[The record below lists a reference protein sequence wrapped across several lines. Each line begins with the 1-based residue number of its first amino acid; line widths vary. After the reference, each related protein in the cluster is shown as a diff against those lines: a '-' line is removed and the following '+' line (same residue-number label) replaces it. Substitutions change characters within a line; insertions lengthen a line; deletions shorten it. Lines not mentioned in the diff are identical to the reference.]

1 MGQAACQCAGKREST
16 CSIGSWL
23 PISKVA
29 RLLPPIS
36 FACTMQMESGGR
48 RPSFLLNKENR
59 VRTRLLIAAILVF
72 CGNCILA
79 EETVIKAGRLVDPDS
94 GTVLTDQI
102 ILVHDNKIERV
113 GKGLAIPPRAKVI
126 DLSSMTVLPGL
137 IDCHTHVAD
146 GHGDGDPFHV
156 PRKTATQIR
165 LDSVT
170 NARQTLEYV

>member
-23 PISKVA
+23 PISKVVLVA

-36 FACTMQMESGGR
+36 CTCTIQMEAGGR
-48 RPSFLLNKENR
+48 SPSFLLNKENR
-59 VRTRLLIAAILVF
+59 VRTRLLIAGILVF
-72 CGNCILA
+72 CANCILA

-113 GKGLAIPPRAKVI
+113 GKGLPVPPGAKAL
-126 DLSSMTVLPGL
+126 DFSSMPGRPGL
-137 IDCHTHVAD
+137 IDSHPHVAD
-146 GHGDGDPFHV
+146 GNSDGEPFNV
-156 PRKTATQIR
+156 LRKTASQIV
-165 LDSVT
+165 LESVT
-170 NARQTLEYV
+170 N